1 MPRKSNSFFNDFFFP
16 TQVSQNY
23 SSKLASLDMLS
34 EMRLAR
40 WAKQPNMPNTLDLIV
55 SWQRKPLI
63 LATSELGHSCDS
75 RVELDWQS
83 RGDI

>member
-23 SSKLASLDMLS
+23 SSKLTSLDMLS

-40 WAKQPNMPNTLDLIV
+40 WAKQPNMPNTLDLMV
-55 SWQRKPLI
+55 SWQRNIPAI
-63 LATSELGHSCDS
+63 SELGRSCDS
-75 RVELDWQS
+75 RVEPD
-83 RGDI
+83 

>member
-1 MPRKSNSFFNDFFFP
+1 MGHQIDPKLVKINHDSKCHVNIIPFLMIFFP

-34 EMRLAR
+34 EMRLAG
-40 WAKQPNMPNTLDLIV
+40 WAKQSNVPNTLDLMV

-63 LATSELGHSCDS
+63 SATS
-75 RVELDWQS
+75 
-83 RGDI
+83 

>member
-23 SSKLASLDMLS
+23 SSKLTSLDMLS

-40 WAKQPNMPNTLDLIV
+40 WAKQPNVPNTLDPMV
-55 SWQRKPLI
+55 S
-63 LATSELGHSCDS
+63 
-75 RVELDWQS
+75 
-83 RGDI
+83 